1 MTGTKL
7 GEIRQIALNV
17 SESEKSVEFYG
28 EILGNSKIF
37 DAPKFA
43 FCDNAGVRLMPST
56 RKR

>member
-28 EILGNSKIF
+28 EILGNSNIF
-37 DAPKFA
+37 DAPNFA
-43 FCDNAGVRLMPST
+43 FCDNAGV
-56 RKR
+56 